1 MFYSKKISGLV
12 RVSMNVDEG
21 VETTVSSLKP
31 NPKKPKKKTLPD
43 RKRLR
48 SLRPRLSASSNS
60 SNERIQSLR
69 PRLSSSSN
77 STSAEMAYAIG

>member
-1 MFYSKKISGLV
+1 MFYSNKIRGLV
-12 RVSMNVDEG
+12 DGGSM
-21 VETTVSSLKP
+21 
-31 NPKKPKKKTLPD
+31 KPKKKTLQD
-43 RKRLR
+43 RKRLK

>member
-31 NPKKPKKKTLPD
+31 SPGGVLGTSP
-43 RKRLR
+43 R
-48 SLRPRLSASSNS
+48 SSR
-60 SNERIQSLR
+60 
-69 PRLSSSSN
+69 SSSSLSDDPF
-77 STSAEMAYAIG
+77 STKVDAAVKER

>member
-1 MFYSKKISGLV
+1 MFYSKKNSGLV
-12 RVSMNVDEG
+12 GVSMNVDEG

-31 NPKKPKKKTLPD
+31 NPKKPKKKSLPD

-77 STSAEMAYAIG
+77 STSAEVAYAIG

>member
-12 RVSMNVDEG
+12 DGGSMNVDEG

-43 RKRLR
+43 RKRMR
-48 SLRPRLSASSNS
+48 SLRPRHSGP
-60 SNERIQSLR
+60 RCQSFEI
-69 PRLSSSSN
+69 RLI
-77 STSAEMAYAIG
+77 TI

>member
-12 RVSMNVDEG
+12 DGGSMNVDEG
-21 VETTVSSLKP
+21 VETVSSLKP